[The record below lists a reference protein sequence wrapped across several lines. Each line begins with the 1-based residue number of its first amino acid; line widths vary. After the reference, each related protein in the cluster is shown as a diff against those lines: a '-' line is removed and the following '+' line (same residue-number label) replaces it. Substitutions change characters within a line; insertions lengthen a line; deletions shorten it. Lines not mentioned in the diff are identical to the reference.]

1 MPPLSCQHS
10 RFHLARPWSTRKFH
24 FQRSFRTVCLP
35 SRNLTIASIMVGDL
49 NQGILARVHWDP
61 VLVGKKDYSLE
72 RAADGY
78 RAADIS
84 RQLIPA
90 DYGFLDQVWHR
101 LPLVIPGGVAGV
113 LGALVSARSTSGHK
127 SSSSSSIIILTAFEP
142 SSQTSLTSRTS
153 TMTLPSGAVILT
165 IEVITS
171 VQTLTPQATLKSHD
185 FPSYSTTT
193 TDFGL
198 LSTSVVS
205 ATPEFASSTA
215 RASAFIR
222 GSYSLPITG
231 SELEQIRVIGTAQ
244 RSEPTRPPIKC
255 LNCQFF
261 LADLAT
267 QYGLTRESC
276 SLSVENQRTCSGING
291 LLPTFLHLFLKL
303 VQQPSSLGQRM
314 ARIIWFERKL
324 FKHCRSSAD
333 TFDGE
338 NSLEQLHFHV
348 TKNEIG

>member
-1 MPPLSCQHS
+1 MSKEGLWTWQNS
-10 RFHLARPWSTRKFH
+10 
-24 FQRSFRTVCLP
+24 
-35 SRNLTIASIMVGDL
+35 
-49 NQGILARVHWDP
+49 
-61 VLVGKKDYSLE
+61 
-72 RAADGY
+72 
-78 RAADIS
+78 
-84 RQLIPA
+84 
-90 DYGFLDQVWHR
+90 FLDQVWHR

-215 RASAFIR
+215 RASAFISMEESMESWVAQTLPLVPWVYWSMR
-222 GSYSLPITG
+222 GLWSQWILDAWLSTSKADICRRLIFSTNN
-231 SELEQIRVIGTAQ
+231 RIGA
-244 RSEPTRPPIKC
+244 
-255 LNCQFF
+255 
-261 LADLAT
+261 
-267 QYGLTRESC
+267 
-276 SLSVENQRTCSGING
+276 
-291 LLPTFLHLFLKL
+291 
-303 VQQPSSLGQRM
+303 
-314 ARIIWFERKL
+314 W
-324 FKHCRSSAD
+324 AD
-333 TFDGE
+333 TRHRDC
-338 NSLEQLHFHV
+338 
-348 TKNEIG
+348 TT